1 MQSRA
6 GQGPKRRAKSNP
18 YVQQIMDAA
27 YAQHKAGNLP
37 QAEMLYNQILRDE
50 PGNPFALYGL
60 GTIALV
66 RNQMEKAADLLQQ
79 SLINGYAA
87 ETVFT
92 HLGIA
97 LQASGRTAEALNV
110 YRAGRKAEPKNPRY
124 PANIAVLL
132 AQQGDHEGALEEAKR
147 AIKLDQAFAAGY
159 VNAAASLQALG
170 RLEEAAQM
178 FEKVLQLEPD
188 NTQARESV
196 VAIRRLQGATAS

>member
-1 MQSRA
+1 MQARG
-6 GQGPKRRAKSNP
+6 GQGQWRRTKSNP
-18 YVQQIMDAA
+18 YVQQIMDSA
-27 YAQHKAGNLP
+27 YAQHKAGNLQ

-66 RNQMEKAADLLQQ
+66 RNQMEKAAELLQQ
-79 SLINGYAA
+79 SLLNGYAA

-97 LQASGRTAEALNV
+97 LQASGRTADALNV

-132 AQQGDHEGALEEAKR
+132 AQQGDHEGALIEAKR
-147 AIKLDQAFAAGY
+147 AIKLDPGFVAGY
-159 VNAAASLQALG
+159 VNGAASLQALG

-178 FEKVLQLEPD
+178 FEKVLQLEPG
-188 NTQARESV
+188 NAQARESA
-196 VAIRRLQGATAS
+196 VAIRRVLGAAAT